1 MPGLYLVHIKI
12 ASIKVFSKLSLPI
25 CAVSICCIVWD
36 DSIIKI
42 NHEEKRMGVWYDK
55 NENQKYILV
64 SQIHVLFLSMQ
75 TYLCKN

>member
-1 MPGLYLVHIKI
+1 MPGFYLAHIKI
-12 ASIKVFSKLSLPI
+12 TSFEVLSKLSLPI

-55 NENQKYILV
+55 NESQKYVLV
-64 SQIHVLFLSMQ
+64 SQIHVSFLSMQ
-75 TYLCKN
+75 MYVC